1 MIDQVKKIVV
11 QAALTL
17 EVTYDLHVTE
27 TCVELMT
34 DLVTIRYKEESW
46 DDISMVVY
54 ALGLQPAE
62 FFTAKGDLEWDLDT
76 IRYLVN
82 QVVENHAK

>member
-1 MIDQVKKIVV
+1 MINQVKKIVI
-11 QAALTL
+11 QAALGL
-17 EVTYDLHVTE
+17 DVTYDLHVTE

-34 DLVTIRYKEESW
+34 DLATIRYNEESW

-54 ALGLQPAE
+54 VLGLQLAE
-62 FFTAKGDLEWDLDT
+62 FYTAEGDSEWDLDT

-82 QVVENHAK
+82 QVVENHAE